1 MVFEHALK
9 KKFGRFL
16 QYLFR
21 SFFLAFFLSLSFLYF
36 ISFCY
41 PTFSLGFY
49 GIISHFP
56 QVYPLVPGLKL
67 LEEDEIAKF
76 LTKTEQ
82 KNWKRIRKKKCSM
95 DLVIV
100 GVW

>member
-1 MVFEHALK
+1 M
-9 KKFGRFL
+9 
-16 QYLFR
+16 
-21 SFFLAFFLSLSFLYF
+21 
-36 ISFCY
+36 
-41 PTFSLGFY
+41 
-49 GIISHFP
+49 SHFP

-67 LEEDEIAKF
+67 LEEEKRAKF

-100 GVW
+100 GVWWNNIKLLIFYDWRHSLAYPMIHWLVYPPKIYLPTRIPS